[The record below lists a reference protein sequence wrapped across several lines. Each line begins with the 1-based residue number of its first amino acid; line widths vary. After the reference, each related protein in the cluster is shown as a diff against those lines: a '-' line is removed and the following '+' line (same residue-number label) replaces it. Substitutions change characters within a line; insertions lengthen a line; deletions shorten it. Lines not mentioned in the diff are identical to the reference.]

1 MMSSTKKSDTKLR
14 LLRRRPFF
22 IICAKP
28 SEADIIVERLQVED
42 HKLLGREIA
51 EINND
56 QVFYLGSFNLKEK
69 KLDYYITSAW
79 RQGLQ
84 SFLIQA
90 SILFQILRPRY
101 TVHAP

>member
-14 LLRRRPFF
+14 LLRRRPLF

-28 SEADIIVERLQVED
+28 SEADIIVERLQVKD

-69 KLDYYITSAW
+69 KLDYYITSAC
-79 RQGLQ
+79 GKVYSL
-84 SFLIQA
+84 S
-90 SILFQILRPRY
+90 
-101 TVHAP
+101 